1 MASGKIKDFS
11 GYENFFNRYC
21 HDFTKLT
28 RVNDPNIKLK
38 KDHSLRVAKLARL
51 LTEFEQFR
59 AGPAFLTGVA
69 ALFHDIGRFEQ
80 YARYKTFKDSDSI
93 DHARLGFKI
102 LGAQGFLDSL
112 SVSDIRCIRLAVL
125 FHNRHSLP
133 SGLPREI
140 DMVCKALRDA
150 DKLDI
155 FPVMLS
161 HFEPG
166 STGNSVVTLGLSDS
180 DEITPEILD
189 QLKSRRLGDYS
200 RMQYL
205 NDFKLLICSWVY
217 DLNFSF
223 SRRLVL
229 KQRYIQK
236 IFEMLPARLDLHGL
250 KKRILKDLEN
260 GGRAL
265 PAKSHQSENKL
276 VQLAD

>member
-11 GYENFFNRYC
+11 GYELVFNRYC
-21 HDFTKLT
+21 HAFTKQT
-28 RVNDPNIKLK
+28 RANDPNIKLK
-38 KDHSLRVAKLARL
+38 KDHSLRVAEQARL

-59 AGPAFLTGVA
+59 AGPPFLARVA

-80 YARYKTFKDSDSI
+80 YTRYKTFKDSDSI

-102 LGAQGFLDSL
+102 LAGQGFLDSL
-112 SVSDIRCIRLAVL
+112 SVSDRRCVRLAVL

-133 SGLPREI
+133 SGLPRETA
-140 DMVCKALRDA
+140 MVCKALRDA

-161 HFEPG
+161 YLEPG
-166 STGNSVVTLGLSDS
+166 NTGNSVVTLGLSDE
-180 DEITPEILD
+180 DEITPEILE
-189 QLKSRRLGDYS
+189 QLKSRRLGAYS
-200 RMQYL
+200 RMRYL

-223 SRRLVL
+223 SRRRVL
-229 KQRYIQK
+229 KQRYIQE
-236 IFEMLPARLDLHGL
+236 IFEMLPARLDLRAL

-260 GGRAL
+260 GGSAL
-265 PAKSHQSENKL
+265 PAKLHEPENKL